1 MMALL
6 SVFASFNAAFPISLS
21 AKQQEQMKNSTK
33 NCVSDAFMSFL
44 FLVGTFK
51 PLLDSILPQEINP
64 SAINNTTFL
73 SCQWFFYFVYLSC
86 RLSDQCQLKIC
97 VVLRQHIHVA
107 DIFYIIN
114 ANHKISKF
122 IPKHLS
128 KRLSTYHSTLRICIH
143 ETKLGIKIPFPI

>member
-51 PLLDSILPQEINP
+51 PLLDLMLPQETNP
-64 SAINNTTFL
+64 SAINNTTFYYVNGFSIL
-73 SCQWFFYFVYLSC
+73 FTFLAAYL
-86 RLSDQCQLKIC
+86 
-97 VVLRQHIHVA
+97 
-107 DIFYIIN
+107 IN
-114 ANHKISKF
+114 VNSK
-122 IPKHLS
+122 S
-128 KRLSTYHSTLRICIH
+128 A
-143 ETKLGIKIPFPI
+143 

>member
-1 MMALL
+1 MFLQRGFSLL
-6 SVFASFNAAFPISLS
+6 QSEHPLFCFFLAFFSKYFLFKLKLLRHNSYNIKNLL
-21 AKQQEQMKNSTK
+21 KNSTK

-51 PLLDSILPQEINP
+51 PLLDLMLPQETNP

-73 SCQWFFYFVYLSC
+73 SCQWFFYFVYFSC
-86 RLSDQCQLKIC
+86 RFSDQCQLKIC

-128 KRLSTYHSTLRICIH
+128 KR
-143 ETKLGIKIPFPI
+143 